1 MDTSIIT
8 KLLPG
13 AIAAIFAMATLFFI
27 VTSVILNYHWG
38 KYVVRGERLK
48 NMRVIYFSVSAI
60 IFVLIGIFAA
70 GALRLI

>member
-60 IFVLIGIFAA
+60 IFVLKEIFAA
-70 GALRLI
+70 VALHLI